1 MTVIVY
7 HPLTNYT
14 EKPVYWVDG
23 EVQIVDVDL
32 NKKRQ
37 TSDKK
42 ISCDFITTAEYNSD
56 LKDNLDDYS
65 TLTFVLDEINTTS
78 IITALGHYFASTLG
92 TNVTSEIE
100 GEGICLFIRPES
112 ADSNFFTVLHPSTV

>member
-7 HPLTNYT
+7 HPLTDYKQ
-14 EKPVYWVDG
+14 KPIYWVDG
-23 EVQIVDVDL
+23 EVEIIDFDERKKNVSS
-32 NKKRQ
+32 KKR
-37 TSDKK
+37 
-42 ISCDFITTAEYNSD
+42 IACDFITTAEYNSD
-56 LKDNLDDYS
+56 LRDNLDHYP

-78 IITALGHYFASTLG
+78 IITVLGHYFASTLG

-112 ADSNFFTVLHPSTV
+112 ADSNFFTVLYPSTV